1 VPVTGSDFAGQIEA
15 VGSNVHRFE
24 PGENVMGFGGV
35 FGMGS
40 HAEYLAFPERR
51 GIVSMPSNV
60 TYVEAAACI
69 EGAYY
74 AASGV
79 TEVNPRAGQK
89 ALVYGATGAIGSAY
103 VQLLKGRGLYVTAVC
118 GGEHRELV
126 MSLGA
131 DKVID
136 YKTEDFTRDPER
148 YDFVVDAV
156 DKAGYASCRKIMQ
169 DNGVYTSSGGAE
181 NLFFALITGLLG
193 RKRVLFLRP
202 KDIPGNLATIQELV
216 ERGRFKPVIDRQ
228 YPIERISEAF
238 AYVARGEKVGNVI
251 VTMD

>member
-1 VPVTGSDFAGQIEA
+1 MTGSDFAGRIEA
-15 VGSNVHRFE
+15 VGSNVQRFK

-51 GIVSMPSNV
+51 GIVAMPGNV
-60 TYVEAAACI
+60 TYVQAAACI

-74 AASGV
+74 AATCV
-79 TEVNPRAGQK
+79 TQVKPRAGQK

-103 VQLLKGRGLYVTAVC
+103 VQLLKSRGVSVTAVC
-118 GGEHRELV
+118 PGEHRDLV

-131 DKVID
+131 EKVVD
-136 YKTEDFTRDPER
+136 YKTQDFTHDSER

-156 DKAGYASCRKIMQ
+156 DKTSYAVCRKVMQ
-169 DNGVYTSSGGAE
+169 NDGVYTSSGGVE
-181 NLFFALITGLLG
+181 NLFLALITGLIG
-193 RKRVLFLRP
+193 RKRVLFLGP
-202 KDIPGNLATIQELV
+202 KDIPGNLTMITELI

-228 YPIERISEAF
+228 YPIERISDAF
-238 AYVARGEKVGNVI
+238 AYVSTGQKIGNVI